1 MNSIRHSAGFTIVE
15 LMVGITLTVILT
27 IVLGELTVSGYRTYT
42 AATEQVSQVAT
53 ARRARDTIVRD
64 IREAI
69 ISDAGDYAIIVA
81 EANRLEIYSDS
92 DRDVARERL
101 RFWRDGRELKRGLTE
116 PTGTPVRYNNEDETI
131 RILANNLTGTASTFR
146 YYGPDGAELSSPVDV
161 TKVVSVG
168 ISLSV
173 DVTINRSPEK
183 ITVETVV
190 RLRNQ

>member
-1 MNSIRHSAGFTIVE
+1 MRHPTGFTIVE
-15 LMVGITLTVILT
+15 LMAGVALMVLLTM
-27 IVLGELTVSGYRTYT
+27 VLGELTVSGYRTYT

-69 ISDAGDYAIIVA
+69 VSDAGDYPIITA

-101 RFWRDGRELKRGLTE
+101 RFWRDGSQLKRGLTE
-116 PTGTPVRYNNEDETI
+116 PTGTPVRYNNQDETT
-131 RILANNLTGTASTFR
+131 RILANILTGTAPIFR
-146 YYGPDGAELSSPVDV
+146 YYGSDGAELTTPVDV
-161 TKVVSVG
+161 TKVISVG
-168 ISLSV
+168 ITLSV
-173 DVTINRSPEK
+173 DVTINRAPEK